1 MSPPATIRSMTT
13 TCMPTDNLS
22 RELHSFLV
30 RAGLNPTYL
39 SPQMEHYMEHLL
51 YLLPPEE
58 EDAVTHYYGLFGS
71 ERCSLQDIAKELGLS
86 QEDAM
91 ERIDQ
96 CIRKLAVTPEWQ
108 MLKQTQKI

>member
-1 MSPPATIRSMTT
+1 
-13 TCMPTDNLS
+13 MPTDNLS
-22 RELHSFLV
+22 HELHSYLV
-30 RAGLNPTYL
+30 RIGYDSTSL
-39 SPQMEHYMEHLL
+39 SPQMEHYLEHLL

-58 EDAVTHYYGLFGS
+58 EEAVEHYYGLFG
-71 ERCSLQDIAKELGLS
+71 CQQKSLQEIAKKLNLS

-108 MLKQTQKI
+108 MLKQTIDK

>member
-1 MSPPATIRSMTT
+1 MDRLTRS
-13 TCMPTDNLS
+13 
-22 RELHSFLV
+22 LHSFLV
-30 RAGLNPTYL
+30 RIGLNPESL
-39 SPQMEHYMEHLL
+39 SPQMEHYLEHLL

-58 EDAVTHYYGLFGS
+58 EEAVEHYYGLFG
-71 ERCSLQDIAKELGLS
+71 CQQKSLQEIAKKLNLS

-108 MLKQTQKI
+108 MLKQTIDR

>member
-1 MSPPATIRSMTT
+1 
-13 TCMPTDNLS
+13 MPTDNLS
-22 RELHSFLV
+22 RELHSYLV
-30 RAGLNPTYL
+30 RIGLNPANL
-39 SPQMEHYMEHLL
+39 SPQMEHYLEHLL

-58 EDAVTHYYGLFGS
+58 EEAVEHYYGLFG
-71 ERCSLQDIAKELGLS
+71 CQQKSLQEIAKKLNLS

-108 MLKQTQKI
+108 MLKQTIDK

>member
-1 MSPPATIRSMTT
+1 MDTLTRS
-13 TCMPTDNLS
+13 
-22 RELHSFLV
+22 LHTFLV
-30 RAGLNPTYL
+30 RVGLNPTTI
-39 SPQMEHYMEHLL
+39 SPQMEHYLEHLL

-58 EDAVTHYYGLFGS
+58 EEAVTHYYGLFGS
-71 ERCSLQDIAKELGLS
+71 QRLSLQEIAAELELS

-108 MLKQTQKI
+108 MLKRKIR